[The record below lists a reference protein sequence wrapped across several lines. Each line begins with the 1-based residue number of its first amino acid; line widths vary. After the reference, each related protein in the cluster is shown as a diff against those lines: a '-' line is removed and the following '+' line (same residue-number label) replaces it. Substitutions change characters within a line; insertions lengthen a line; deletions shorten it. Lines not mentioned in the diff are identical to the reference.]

1 MSKLFAGAQNLGK
14 SFMLPI
20 AVLPAAGLLLGFGG
34 VFTNP
39 VTISTYPVLNSEV
52 IQAIFTVMKLCGSVV
67 FDNLSL
73 LFAVGIAV
81 GMARSDK
88 GTAGLAAVLCFIVMN
103 KAINASL
110 LLSGT
115 LATENLAAAGQASVL
130 GITTLQTGVMGGIM
144 SGLLAYWVQKRF
156 GKTELPNLLAFFS
169 GSRFVPIVSS
179 FFAIFLGVALFWVWP
194 PIQTGITHL
203 GGLVEKTG
211 YVGTMIYGMILK
223 CLIPLGLHHLF
234 YLPFWLTSVG
244 GEQMVNGQLVQGTQ
258 KIFFAQLADPSVTQ
272 YYIGVS
278 RFMAGRFADFMFGLP
293 GAALAI
299 YHSARPENKK
309 KVASLMLSAA
319 LTAFV
324 TGITE
329 PLEFAFMFCAP
340 LLYGVHI
347 VLTGVAFMLTHI
359 LQITVGQTFSGGL
372 IDFLLFG
379 VLQGNAK
386 TNWVLM
392 LPLGAVMFC
401 LYYFSFRF
409 LINWRQLKTPGRED
423 ERDVES
429 KAENIKGS
437 ARAAGIVLALG
448 GRDNIT
454 DVDCCATRLRI
465 TVKDPQ
471 RVMLEDFKQLGS
483 RGAFVRGEG
492 VQVVYGPHVTLIK
505 NEVEEFIGS

>member
-34 VFTNP
+34 VLTNP
-39 VTISTYPVLNSEV
+39 VTLATYQILDNELF
-52 IQAIFTVMKLCGSVV
+52 QALFTVMKLCGSVV

-88 GTAGLAAVLCFIVMN
+88 GTAGLAAVLCYIVMN

-110 LLSGT
+110 LLSDT
-115 LATENLAAAGQASVL
+115 LASDNLAAAGQANVM
-130 GITTLQTGVMGGIM
+130 GIVSLQTGVTGGIM

-179 FFAIFLGVALFWVWP
+179 FFAIFLGVALFFVWP
-194 PIQTGITHL
+194 HIQAGIGHL

-211 YVGTMIYGMILK
+211 YVGTLFYGMILK

-244 GEQMVNGQLVQGTQ
+244 GEVVVNGQVVQGTQ
-258 KIFFAQLADPSVTQ
+258 KIFFAQLADPSVAQ

-299 YHSARPENKK
+299 YHASRPENRK

-319 LTAFV
+319 LTASV

-340 LLYGVHI
+340 LLYAVHI

-379 VLQGNAK
+379 VLQGNDK
-386 TNWVLM
+386 TNWLLM

-409 LINWRQLKTPGRED
+409 LIQWRQLKTPGREREEEAKD
-423 ERDVES
+423 T
-429 KAENIKGS
+429 ALTGS
-437 ARAAGIVLALG
+437 ERAAGIVLALG
-448 GRDNIT
+448 GRDNII
-454 DVDCCATRLRI
+454 DVDCCATRLRV
-465 TVKDPQ
+465 TVKNAQAVLID
-471 RVMLEDFKQLGS
+471 DFKRLGS
-483 RGAFVRGEG
+483 RGAFIRGEG
-492 VQVVYGPHVTLIK
+492 VQVVYGPHVTLIR
-505 NEVEEFIGS
+505 NEIEEFIGS